1 MIRKC
6 SCEHPAQDA
15 FHGKGNRVHTR
26 KSEKKGG
33 AFECTVCGGDPIKRK
48 MRAAY
53 STCKPDIMAL
63 CQVKSHKTTVKGRV
77 VSVSA

>member
-48 MRAAY
+48 MQSHARGWLAGF
-53 STCKPDIMAL
+53 SM
-63 CQVKSHKTTVKGRV
+63 QSHKTTVKGRV